1 MAFSHDKLTFFILC
15 FIIPQLIIVKAQ
27 YLQYLDTQESQSVEE
42 KMSNSKELEKG
53 TEESFNYFLIIKSHS
68 KREVL

>member
-27 YLQYLDTQESQSVEE
+27 EGRMNQQQDYYYDTQESQSFEE
-42 KMSNSKELEKG
+42 KNVEFKG
-53 TEESFNYFLIIKSHS
+53 AC
-68 KREVL
+68 KRDEGKF